1 VDVKKKKL
9 VRARKC
15 SFFSLSERASEF
27 STYITASFYLS
38 AITSQLQ
45 LVSNHEA
52 QKEKKKEKEHL
63 VTFFFHCSPFCDV
76 HRINIL
82 FVGQHRKET
91 KKKLLYYLL
100 SSEQGRLM
108 SKNKLDEF

>member
-108 SKNKLDEF
+108 GKNKLD